1 MKKFLLSLVLLA
13 FAGIASAQTL
23 KFEQAHNYEA
33 FRDIEPG
40 RFEIIADINEMME
53 LAFEMKITNLTDS
66 DILIL
71 CEREIVSSNSEAGN
85 NFCFGNCFGDATSQA
100 EVNLEPGTPLDFSA
114 HFKPYK
120 YDADWNLEMMPEGSE
135 MTVKY
140 TFSERTLGEWTFEFY
155 FKYDPAAGP
164 YDPVF
169 VPENYNDVEIFS
181 NAYPNP
187 ARNVVSFDY
196 NMPYNAQSAS
206 VAIYNMMGQE
216 VIRQDVNVGG
226 SRLDINVS
234 DLTDGVYFYSLIVNN
249 QAVKTNKLVISK

>member
-23 KFEQAHNYEA
+23 HFEYEG
-33 FRDIEPG
+33 EHVQPG
-40 RFEIIADINEMME
+40 NFSVIAPINDFME
-53 LAFEMKITNLTDS
+53 LAFEMNIINLSDGDLNIVCDRVIKSENVGLNYFCWGACLAPHVDS
-66 DILIL
+66 G
-71 CEREIVSSNSEAGN
+71 SNIAVAGVP
-85 NFCFGNCFGDATSQA
+85 S
-100 EVNLEPGTPLDFSA
+100 LFSA
-114 HFKPYK
+114 HF
-120 YDADWNLEMMPEGSE
+120 MPLNENGE
-135 MTVKY
+135 AELGMEITIEY
-140 TFSERTLGEWTFEFY
+140 TFYDERNPEDKYVFEVY
-155 FKYDPAAGP
+155 FKHSGVSVVD
-164 YDPVF
+164 
-169 VPENYNDVEIFS
+169 YNNVEIFS

-196 NMPYNAQSAS
+196 NMPFDAQSAS